1 MSPMRWTQE
10 VHEVTRMS
18 DLNVTP
24 DLAEEILI
32 TEDEQESDA

>member
-1 MSPMRWTQE
+1 
-10 VHEVTRMS
+10 MS